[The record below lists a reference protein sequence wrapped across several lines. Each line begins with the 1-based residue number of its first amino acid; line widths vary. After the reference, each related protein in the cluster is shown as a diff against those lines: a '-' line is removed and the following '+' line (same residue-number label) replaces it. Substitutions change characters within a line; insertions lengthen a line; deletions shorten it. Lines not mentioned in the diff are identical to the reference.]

1 MSAYAREYRAEG
13 VSMAERILGNRYLL
27 KERIGIGGMASV
39 YAAEDTT
46 LNRLVAVKIMLP
58 QYASDPNF
66 AQRFRQEA
74 TAAAALQSPRIVSIH
89 DWGCDDEDYYI
100 VMELLT
106 GSDMRALIRSEAP
119 LDPHRIRDI
128 GGQVCQALS
137 VAHERETVHRDITPQ
152 NIMVLSDGNVKV
164 MDFGIA
170 KVAGSS
176 MTQTSTVL
184 GTAHYLSPEQAQ
196 GRTLT
201 FASDLYS
208 LGAVLY
214 EAATGQPV
222 FNGPDPISVALQ
234 HVSASPVPLRA
245 INPSIDIAL
254 EAIIMKALAKDPAK
268 RFQSAEAMRKALMG
282 NMDVSAQTGILAAD
296 QMARPER
303 TQILPRQTV
312 TLPNTTLVMPS
323 SSSDKVL
330 KVGTDAILRQPKK
343 KRRWPAAAAILIMS
357 VLLSAT
363 AILAI
368 KPWEAGLPD
377 TGGATA
383 QTQEEN
389 ASKQPDYRGGQ
400 SASDETLS
408 ENMSSPETGAA
419 KQSPHNLPPFKD
431 CLTFLTLEE
440 AYQWVDYCNDSV
452 YQAAQEFNAHYL
464 DNREQRQACAEAASA
479 TANTVNE
486 YLETLSELSFDISS
500 DFPWYNFY
508 LDVRELYGCLSS
520 RINAITSAWDISL
533 SYESPSQHQSEILEP
548 IEQTKDETGAN
559 RYFARYQEIYPTVE
573 LPSLISGNATDSHV
587 ENAFVSFDLPDLWV
601 GKVDIEYSGSKIAIR
616 LKDDPSEERCL
627 LSVNVIS
634 DLETLSSG
642 DIGAGEVYSLGNSN
656 GQMIMFNRTNY
667 PWLAYMGTQ
676 WEDNA
681 TDGVPDDLLDQYIE
695 LQTGG
700 EYNLSTI
707 GNIYGESTAGA
718 CFQDYFERAI
728 APTVQAR

>member
-1 MSAYAREYRAEG
+1 
-13 VSMAERILGNRYLL
+13 MAERILGNRYLL

-89 DWGCDDEDYYI
+89 DWGCDDEDCFI

-106 GSDMRALIRSEAP
+106 GSDMRALIRNEAP

-137 VAHERETVHRDITPQ
+137 VAHERKTVHRDITPQ
-152 NIMVLSDGNVKV
+152 NIMVLPDGNVKV

-254 EAIIMKALAKDPAK
+254 EAIIMKALAKDPSK
-268 RFQSAEAMRKALMG
+268 RFQSAEAMRKALAG
-282 NMDVSAQTGILAAD
+282 NTDASVQTSVLAID
-296 QMARPER
+296 QVTRPES
-303 TQILPRQTV
+303 TQVLPQQTA

-330 KVGTDAILRQPKK
+330 KVGTDAISKHPKK
-343 KRRWPAAAAILIMS
+343 KRRWPAVAAILTMS
-357 VLLSAT
+357 VLLSAA

-368 KPWEAGLPD
+368 EPWEPSLPD
-377 TGGATA
+377 TGGVTA
-383 QTQEEN
+383 QTQDEN
-389 ASKQPDYRGGQ
+389 ASRQPDYQGGQ

-408 ENMSSPETGAA
+408 ENASSSEAETDAA
-419 KQSPHNLPPFKD
+419 NQSPQNPPSIED
-431 CLTFLTLEE
+431 YQALLVIEE
-440 AYQWVDYCNDSV
+440 AYNEVEQWDEAIK
-452 YQAAQEFNAHYL
+452 QAAQDFNTNYFN
-464 DNREQRQACAEAASA
+464 DYGQRQGYAQRAASIYQ
-479 TANTVNE
+479 E
-486 YLETLSELSFDISS
+486 IWKQSGKLSSLGLEISL

-508 LDVRELYGCLSS
+508 LDVRELYECLEFRMSP
-520 RINAITSAWDISL
+520 ITEAWDISL
-533 SYESPSQHQSEILEP
+533 SYSSPGEHQSEILEP
-548 IEQTKDETGAN
+548 IKRNEDETGNN
-559 RYFARYQEIYPTVE
+559 RYLTQFKEIYPVIE
-573 LPSLISGNATDSHV
+573 PPSLASDNASSSHA
-587 ENAFVSFDLPDLWV
+587 ENAFFSFDIPDFWV
-601 GKVDIEYSGSKIAIR
+601 DRVDIVYRGSTIIVRPKEDTSGQGALCTLRIVTS
-616 LKDDPSEERCL
+616 PGEE
-627 LSVNVIS
+627 
-634 DLETLSSG
+634 TGG
-642 DIGAGEVYSLGNSN
+642 DIAAPQYYSDKNSHDR
-656 GQMIMFNRTNY
+656 MVHLSFTNY
-667 PWLAYMGTQ
+667 PWFAFWQMHGS
-676 WEDNA
+676 DSK
-681 TDGVPDDLLDQYIE
+681 VPELSEDLLDVYVN
-695 LQTGG
+695 LQTNG
-700 EYNLSTI
+700 EYDLDSLANIPTESDLSQVGTFNLYENVI
-707 GNIYGESTAGA
+707 M
-718 CFQDYFERAI
+718 
-728 APTVQAR
+728 PTVQLRDL